1 MRNVLVALA
10 VLGFAV
16 SGCAKKVDLEA
27 ERAALLKTDADWAA
41 AVASNNAEA
50 FASFFAEDAI
60 VQAPHLPQMNG
71 IEAVRQWIDTSMS
84 FPGFAVT
91 WTATSAEVA
100 ASGEM
105 GYTYGNFTFHITMP
119 DGSPLDD
126 YGKYATIWKKQADGS
141 WKVAVDSF
149 NSDVMMMP
157 PPSAAPADTTVQG
170 Q

>member
-1 MRNVLVALA
+1 
-10 VLGFAV
+10 
-16 SGCAKKVDLEA
+16 
-27 ERAALLKTDADWAA
+27 
-41 AVASNNAEA
+41 
-50 FASFFAEDAI
+50 
-60 VQAPHLPQMNG
+60 
-71 IEAVRQWIDTSMS
+71 
-84 FPGFAVT
+84 
-91 WTATSAEVA
+91 
-100 ASGEM
+100 M